1 MYLVARLFYTFYNA
15 VILLLLARAVMS
27 WIVRD
32 WRHPA
37 ARFVYQMTEPILTP
51 MRALF
56 YRMGLMNMGIDLS
69 FLATF
74 LLINYLGRSIYYLLL
89 SLA

>member
-1 MYLVARLFYTFYNA
+1 MYLLASLFYTFYRA
-15 VILLLLARAVMS
+15 LTLLLLARAVMS
-27 WIVRD
+27 WVVRD
-32 WRHPA
+32 LSHPA
-37 ARFVYQMTEPILTP
+37 ARFVYQVTEPILLP
-51 MRALF
+51 MRNLF

-74 LLINYLGRSIYYLLL
+74 LLINYVGRSIYYLLL